1 MLAVVRKM
9 MVIMM
14 SMWYSKQK
22 RNDKKKKRNEIT
34 QEIERNKTVFLAKFG
49 QHGNSDFQY
58 KLRYDITN
66 IECAL
71 FLLFILI
78 HFISSL
84 LFCSISSTICLLFS
98 TEVKRRNRISY
109 KAVDI
114 FQIVLVVEELE
125 AESHKWQDSET
136 LKAFVLLLFVFS
148 SRDFFFFVLLFLIVI

>member
-1 MLAVVRKM
+1 MK
-9 MVIMM
+9 
-14 SMWYSKQK
+14 KQ
-22 RNDKKKKRNEIT
+22 KKKKRKQIT

-71 FLLFILI
+71 FLVFILFY
-78 HFISSL
+78 FISF
-84 LFCSISSTICLLFS
+84 LFPFFSISWFFYSISSTICLLFS

-109 KAVDI
+109 KVVDI
-114 FQIVLVVEELE
+114 FQIVLVLVAEELE

-136 LKAFVLLLFVFS
+136 LKAFVLLLFG
-148 SRDFFFFVLLFLIVI
+148 FFFKRFFFIIFNCNLMKL